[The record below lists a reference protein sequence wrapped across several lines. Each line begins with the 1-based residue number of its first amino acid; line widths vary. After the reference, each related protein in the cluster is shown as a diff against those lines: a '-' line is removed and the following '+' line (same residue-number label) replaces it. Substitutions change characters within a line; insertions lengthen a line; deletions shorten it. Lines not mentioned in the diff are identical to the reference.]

1 MNPASFPPHVTR
13 RLALIRLLD
22 RLSLVA
28 TMLCVVFLVHGR
40 VLAEAMI
47 DIVALGFLFRSGL
60 SGEWGWTA
68 TMWVRVALIW
78 WGWLTI
84 CSVPFGPF
92 GAGGWHACMQ
102 AAATLRFLL
111 FVAALQHRVLADR
124 RARRLIGWL
133 LAAACLYI
141 AAQMLLQD
149 LTGRNLFG
157 NPRFHDGTL
166 TGPYDKPRAAA
177 PLSRLLLPTMLVAS
191 AWIAAGA
198 WLGGRARSG
207 AIRWL
212 LAAAAVLPLLAG
224 IAIMVLAGQRM
235 PMLLTLLG
243 LVVSGLLLRRLRG
256 PLLAALVAAPLLV
269 AVSAIVSPRSF
280 SHLVVL
286 FGRQM
291 RDFPHSSYGLIYNRA
306 LAIGLANPLTGLG
319 FDGFRNGCPDPAY
332 FHDWPPWHAGTGN
345 GGGAAICVQHAHNHA
360 LQALTDSGVVGL
372 ALFCAMVIVWLIA
385 LARALTARGQVP
397 LLQAYRVGL
406 FAAVFIHE
414 WPIASSS
421 AFTNMPLGGWFF
433 LILGVGLA
441 EAAPPAPGR
450 NTLGP
455 YMQPTLESETRDG

>member
-1 MNPASFPPHVTR
+1 M
-13 RLALIRLLD
+13 IRLLD
-22 RLSLVA
+22 RLCLIA
-28 TMLCVVFLVHGR
+28 TMLCVIFLVHGR
-40 VLAEAMI
+40 GLAEATI
-47 DIVALGFLFRSGL
+47 DVVAIGFLVRSGL
-60 SGEWGWTA
+60 SGEWRWTA
-68 TMWVRVALIW
+68 TPWVPIALIW

-84 CSVPFGPF
+84 CSLPVGPF
-92 GAGGWHACMQ
+92 GTGGWPGFVQ

-111 FVAALQHRVLADR
+111 FVAALQHSVLEGP
-124 RARRLIGWL
+124 RARRLVGWL
-133 LAAACLYI
+133 LAVACLYI

-149 LTGRNLFG
+149 VTGRNLFG

-191 AWIAAGA
+191 AWIAGGA
-198 WLGGRARSG
+198 WLRGRSVKPAFRS
-207 AIRWL
+207 L
-212 LAAAAVLPLLAG
+212 LAAASVLPLLAG
-224 IAIMVLAGQRM
+224 LAMMVLAGQRM

-243 LVVSGLLLRRLRG
+243 LVVAGLLLRRLRG

-269 AVSAIVSPRSF
+269 AVSAVLSPRSF

-286 FGRQM
+286 FARQM

-306 LAIGLANPLTGLG
+306 LAIGLANPMTGLG

-332 FHDWPPWHAGTGN
+332 FHAWPPWGDAEGD
-345 GGGAAICVQHAHNHA
+345 GGGVAICVQHAHNHA

-372 ALFCAMVIVWLIA
+372 ALFWAMVIAWLIA
-385 LARALTARGQVP
+385 LSRGLASRGQVP
-397 LLQAYRVGL
+397 LHQAYRVGL

-414 WPIASSS
+414 WPIASAS

-441 EAAPPAPGR
+441 EVSPPAPGHATPR
-450 NTLGP
+450 P
-455 YMQPTLESETRDG
+455 YMQPTLESEARDG